1 MINSIYEIRP
11 FYNKNIK
18 VTGWASNAQTYPR
31 DCPNIFTPP
40 NVSIFFLKNTKT
52 SKFFFFQ
59 LKAHYK
65 TFGDPTK
72 LKDFSLPKTTT
83 QEQTE
88 NGCKVKKQTT
98 LGMKKNIVNFTSYPI
113 TE

>member
-1 MINSIYEIRP
+1 MNKSIYEIRP
-11 FYNKNIK
+11 FYNKNVK
-18 VTGWASNAQTYPR
+18 VSGWASNAQTYPR

-40 NVSIFFLKNTKT
+40 NVSIFLMKYRQFL
-52 SKFFFFQ
+52 FFFDLK

-72 LKDFSLPKTTT
+72 LKDYSLPKTTT
-83 QEQTE
+83 QDQTE
-88 NGCKVKKQTT
+88 SGCKVKKQTT

>member
-1 MINSIYEIRP
+1 MFVKETSSKISNLIY
-11 FYNKNIK
+11 
-18 VTGWASNAQTYPR
+18 
-31 DCPNIFTPP
+31 
-40 NVSIFFLKNTKT
+40 LK
-52 SKFFFFQ
+52 

-98 LGMKKNIVNFTSYPI
+98 LGIKKNIVNFTSYPI